1 MLENTFH
8 VVNVIL
14 VIGQIHAYE
23 LNLTRCK
30 LYFVSRMEV
39 VTVLLGLVKVYFAL
53 MEVWQDEDLLANV
66 KGSLILLVANVDQS
80 MIVIIIQRHV
90 IVDFLVIAQGQEVGK
105 EIKGL
110 IFFKSSR
117 AFAFIPQN
125 IVSYFDHVIRIVHV
139 AILEFVAVVY
149 QSTN

>member
-1 MLENTFH
+1 M
-8 VVNVIL
+8 
-14 VIGQIHAYE
+14 
-23 LNLTRCK
+23 
-30 LYFVSRMEV
+30 
-39 VTVLLGLVKVYFAL
+39 
-53 MEVWQDEDLLANV
+53 
-66 KGSLILLVANVDQS
+66 
-80 MIVIIIQRHV
+80 
-90 IVDFLVIAQGQEVGK
+90 DFLVIAQGQEVGK